1 MTSSE
6 SHIEK
11 TKWIIKPFRINHV
24 FFCFFWHVQSSINII
39 HWNWSNNISL
49 PVVATLANLAAER
62 NTPKPNNEQLKSA
75 RECED
80 ETKKQIN
87 SCPHHLPLH
96 FYLVLNHNLASR
108 KRHASDTS
116 KITIPMVS
124 LFFLYR
130 LLLLFLS
137 PFWSTSCSSSCF
149 LYNTHTHALESS
161 RPH

>member
-6 SHIEK
+6 SHREK
-11 TKWIIKPFRINHV
+11 KWIIKPFRINRV
-24 FFCFFWHVQSSINII
+24 FIYFWHVQSSINII
-39 HWNWSNNISL
+39 HWNWNWSNKTISL
-49 PVVATLANLAAER
+49 PVVATLANLTAER
-62 NTPKPNNEQLKSA
+62 NTPKPNKEQLKSA

-80 ETKKQIN
+80 KKHKQVN

-116 KITIPMVS
+116 KIIIPMVS
-124 LFFLYR
+124 LSFHR
-130 LLLLFLS
+130 LFLLFLS

-149 LYNTHTHALESS
+149 LYNTHALESS